1 MGVQGVKK
9 YSNDMLLE
17 NEEKV
22 AFILK
27 NITYIL
33 NAILLT
39 LTIFQNFINSMI
51 LLELLNL
58 ALHLV
63 NNLQN
68 SDLVDKNVFRHPEV
82 FSPGSKLV
90 CCVSSCSLISILY
103 QLIVPLSLEAV
114 GRADRACSNINMANI
129 NYRPRNFK
137 TGKKNLIAEKYQIYK
152 ISAFRWFVG
161 PHSLIAT
168 YNLL

>member
-1 MGVQGVKK
+1 M
-9 YSNDMLLE
+9 
-17 NEEKV
+17 
-22 AFILK
+22 
-27 NITYIL
+27 
-33 NAILLT
+33 
-39 LTIFQNFINSMI
+39 QNP
-51 LLELLNL
+51 
-58 ALHLV
+58 
-63 NNLQN
+63 
-68 SDLVDKNVFRHPEV
+68 DLVDKNVFRHPEV

-137 TGKKNLIAEKYQIYK
+137 TGKKNLIAEKYYIYN